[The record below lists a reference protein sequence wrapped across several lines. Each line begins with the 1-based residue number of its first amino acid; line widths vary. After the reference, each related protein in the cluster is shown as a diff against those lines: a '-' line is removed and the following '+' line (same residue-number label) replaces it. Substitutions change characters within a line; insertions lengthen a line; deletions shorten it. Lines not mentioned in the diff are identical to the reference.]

1 MTVND
6 TLQSNYVYRLDQPMG
21 KNFDPEFLPQLTP
34 KQMLQLGVFGGWYL
48 NDCTEELPKDWFV
61 NAKLSNNGPDPKL
74 NFFEVKA
81 SQPLSE
87 WQRKGWIYADDPRG
101 WFQWYCRYYMGRRL
115 PNEDARQIKRWKAI
129 SRHIAQ
135 LRKNCQVGDL
145 NCRPVQRQAIL
156 HWAYDSRLL

>member
-1 MTVND
+1 MTKKIAVND
-6 TLQSNYVYRLDQPMG
+6 SLQSNYAYSLDQPMG

-48 NDCTEELPKDWFV
+48 NDCMEEFPKDWFV

-115 PNEDARQIKRWKAI
+115 SD
-129 SRHIAQ
+129 
-135 LRKNCQVGDL
+135 
-145 NCRPVQRQAIL
+145 
-156 HWAYDSRLL
+156 